1 MRILFVCHGNICRS
15 PMAEFIMKDIVAK
28 AGRADRYEIESAATS
43 SEELGNPVYPP
54 AKRMLARHGISCPLR
69 GAVRVQREDYAK
81 YDLLICMDER
91 NMVNLQRILGADPE
105 HKVLKLMDLTQR
117 PRDVADTWYTG
128 NFDETYE
135 DLIEGCN
142 ALFKKLEREDAGK
155 GEA

>member
-1 MRILFVCHGNICRS
+1 
-15 PMAEFIMKDIVAK
+15 MAEFIMKDIVAK
-28 AGRADRYEIESAATS
+28 AGRADRYEIASAATS

-54 AKRMLARHGISCPLR
+54 ARRMLAKHGIECQMR
-69 GAVRVQREDYAK
+69 GATRVQRDDYAK

-91 NMVNLQRILGADPE
+91 NIGNLQRILRGDPE

-117 PRDVADTWYTG
+117 PRDVADPWYTG

-135 DLIEGCN
+135 DLIEGCK
-142 ALFKKLEREDAGK
+142 ALFQKLEHEDAEK